1 MARTIVEV
9 NYSNFEDTRN
19 KIVNLLQKNGY
30 KNITENNEN
39 VWKCG
44 IGFLTA
50 MKYIKI
56 EFAPNMTLVISG
68 WVRPVLGSE
77 QSLDGVVCCIPKRQ
91 VMSVINQIQAYCNN
105 ESIHS

>member
-9 NYSNFEDTRN
+9 KYSNFEETRN
-19 KIVNLLQKNGY
+19 KIVNLLQMNGY
-30 KNITENNEN
+30 KNITENNES

-56 EFAPNMTLVISG
+56 EVAQNMTLVVSG
-68 WVRPVLGSE
+68 WVRPVLGNE
-77 QSLDGVVCCIPKRQ
+77 QSLEGFVCCIPKRQ
-91 VMSVINQIQAYCNN
+91 VMSVINQIQSYCNN
-105 ESIHS
+105 